1 MIGLRIAAAELREIE
16 AGAPAVVVASGL
28 VLPHAPPL
36 VPLTLKDG
44 VLARPGADATRHLPV
59 PAGLRLLGVVGPAPA
74 VEPLLPLLPPGLPV
88 IPDAAALLGVL
99 AAALRE
105 AGAARDTASAERD
118 RLTRALA
125 TLGAPRPRKVLEVAP
140 LAAPLAATVAPPLT
154 QPLGRP
160 AEGICTIELHLAEP
174 GARGLKVVLTAGG
187 RALGVWRVPGAALAP
202 GWLALDLP
210 EPAPPGPEA
219 AVIEILSEPG
229 DGAPCLL
236 SCGAAEP
243 DAPLALRA
251 ATAPEG
257 WSVLPRW
264 FDWAAAGA
272 PRPALP
278 LPLPAALLAEARIA
292 GAGADLVAVG
302 EEPPRLLL
310 DLTPGASASVELP
323 AIPAGAAD
331 LLRARIARHGQAEPP
346 VAVALALDGTA
357 GSRHATGWRETDADG
372 ALDLA
377 LPLPPGPMVTVRLD
391 VRHAGAA
398 PAIVELA
405 CLALVAGAAGEPRR
419 IPPAAAPAAPP
430 AAAPSLALRVAIGM
444 PAGPG
449 REDIGWRQAPP
460 PPPLAAALPGGAA
473 APLPAAS
480 SALPGG
486 SAFQD
491 VKVMQHL
498 VNADGSY
505 RHLDMTMTGLV
516 SAGGLWRQ
524 LRLKLFD
531 RRGTI
536 GLEFR
541 EMAGWPPMFDAWPG
555 AARDA
560 YGPFWRLES
569 AATAEALRA
578 LAGPH
583 DRAMIAALLEVLPD
597 AASRAAVAAGLGP
610 EDAGAWTA
618 RARDLVAAV
627 HAARM
632 A

>member
-16 AGAPAVVVASGL
+16 AGAPAVVVAPGL

-36 VPLTLKDG
+36 VPLMLQEG
-44 VLARPGADATRHLPV
+44 VLARPGADATRHLPL
-59 PAGLRLLGVVGPAPA
+59 PAGLRLLGVVGPAA
-74 VEPLLPLLPPGLPV
+74 AAEPLLPLLPAGLPV
-88 IPDAAALLGVL
+88 IPDAPALLGVL

-105 AGAARDTASAERD
+105 AGAARDAAAAERD
-118 RLTRALA
+118 RLRRALA
-125 TLGAPRPRKVLEVAP
+125 TLGAPRPRRVLEVAP
-140 LAAPLAATVAPPLT
+140 LAASVAPPLA

-160 AEGICTIELHLAEP
+160 AEGLCTLELHIAEP
-174 GARGLKVVLTAGG
+174 GTRGLKVVLTAGA
-187 RALGVWRVPGAALAP
+187 RALGVWRVPASALAP

-210 EPAPPGPEA
+210 EPAPPAPDA
-219 AVIEILSEPG
+219 AMIEILPDPG
-229 DGAPCLL
+229 EGAPCLL

-264 FDWAAAGA
+264 FDWAAAGTQ
-272 PRPALP
+272 RPALA
-278 LPLPAALLAEARIA
+278 LPLPAALLTEARIA
-292 GAGADLVAVG
+292 GARAKLVAAG

-310 DLTPGASASVELP
+310 DLAPGATASIELP
-323 AIPAGAAD
+323 AIHPGATD
-331 LLRARIARHGQAEPP
+331 LLRARIALRGPAAPP
-346 VAVALALDGTA
+346 VAVALTLSGDAEA
-357 GSRHATGWRETDADG
+357 RHATGWRETDADG
-372 ALDLA
+372 TLDLA
-377 LPLPPGPMVTVRLD
+377 LPLPPGPMVALRLD
-391 VRHAGAA
+391 LRHTGPAPVAVEVAA
-398 PAIVELA
+398 
-405 CLALVAGAAGEPRR
+405 LALVAGAAGEPRR
-419 IPPAAAPAAPP
+419 IPPAKAPAAPAAPP
-430 AAAPSLALRVAIGM
+430 TAAPRVAIGM

-449 REDIGWRQAPP
+449 REEIGWRQAPP

-473 APLPAAS
+473 APLPAAG

-498 VNADGSY
+498 VNAEGTY
-505 RHLDMTMTGLV
+505 RHLDMTVSGLV

-531 RRGTI
+531 RRGTV

-555 AARDA
+555 AGRDNF
-560 YGPFWRLES
+560 GPFWRLETV
-569 AATAEALRA
+569 ATAEALRA
-578 LAGPH
+578 LAAPH

-597 AASRAAVAAGLGP
+597 AASRAATAAGLGP
-610 EDAGAWTA
+610 DDAGAWTA
-618 RARDLVAAV
+618 RARAIAAAVAA
-627 HAARM
+627 ARGS
-632 A
+632 